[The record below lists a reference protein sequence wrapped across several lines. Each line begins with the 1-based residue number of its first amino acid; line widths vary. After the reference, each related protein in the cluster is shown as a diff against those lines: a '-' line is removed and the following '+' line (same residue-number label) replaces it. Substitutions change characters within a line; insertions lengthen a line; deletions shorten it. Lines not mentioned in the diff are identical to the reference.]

1 MNERYRLVKGTT
13 EAILSEFVTA
23 AMEEG
28 WICQGSPFF
37 YDREQRWVQAMVRIV
52 QVSVPAGEVRLREPK
67 ESKESKRAPWREIQK

>member
-1 MNERYRLVKGTT
+1 MNERYKLVKGTT
-13 EAILSEFVTA
+13 EAILSESVTA

-52 QVSVPAGEVRLREPK
+52 QVSAGEVRLREPK
-67 ESKESKRAPWREIQK
+67 EAKESKRAPWREIQK